1 MDYHFLFLRHK
12 DYEIEMKLNIV
23 IHSLIYDWTKNR
35 KYSYQTTEYI
45 RRQFKFDLIQNDEG
59 DD

>member
-1 MDYHFLFLRHK
+1 M
-12 DYEIEMKLNIV
+12 IELKIGNIF
-23 IHSLIYDWTKNR
+23 
-35 KYSYQTTEYI
+35 YQTTEYI

>member
-12 DYEIEMKLNIV
+12 DYEIEMKWNLV
-23 IHSLIYDWTKNR
+23 IIYDWTKNR
-35 KYSYQTTEYI
+35 KYFYQTTEYI

>member
-12 DYEIEMKLNIV
+12 DYEIEIKLNIV
-23 IHSLIYDWTKNR
+23 IIYDWTKNR
-35 KYSYQTTEYI
+35 KYFYQTTEYI